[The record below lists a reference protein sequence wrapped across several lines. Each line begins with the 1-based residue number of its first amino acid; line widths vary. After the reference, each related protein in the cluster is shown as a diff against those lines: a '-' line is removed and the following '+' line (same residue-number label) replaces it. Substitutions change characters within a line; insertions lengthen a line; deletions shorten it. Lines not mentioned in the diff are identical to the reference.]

1 MLRRGRGTIGSAVK
15 QVVVIALFL
24 IIFLGLM
31 AVRAWSLLRHRVPG
45 GGDPDVVHRWYRH
58 IYRGGDEG

>member
-1 MLRRGRGTIGSAVK
+1 VK

-31 AVRAWSLLRHRVPG
+31 AVRAWYLLRHRVPG
-45 GGDPDVVHRWYRH
+45 GGDPDLVHRWYRH
-58 IYRGGDEG
+58 VYRGGDEG